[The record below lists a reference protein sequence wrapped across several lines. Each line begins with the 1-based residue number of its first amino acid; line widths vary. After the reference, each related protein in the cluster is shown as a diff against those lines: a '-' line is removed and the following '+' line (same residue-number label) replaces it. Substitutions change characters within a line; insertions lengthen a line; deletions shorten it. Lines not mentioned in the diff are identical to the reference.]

1 MLKKSKLFLLMTF
14 VISAILIA
22 YIYKKFEEE
31 KPEVVFVL
39 RTLDVQ
45 YWEIIEAGAKKGFKD
60 FRIDGKVIA
69 PRNGTVEEQ
78 NEMLEAVLKDNP
90 DVLVV
95 STEDQP
101 KIIPTLEKFVK
112 KGIPVLLIDT
122 DDPYTDNPWENK
134 TLYIGT
140 DNLELGKKAGILMAS
155 QLQPGDKVALIGKET
170 MAERERIKG
179 AKASLEAV
187 NIKIVSEK
195 VLSNYEESKKEMKK
209 ILKEHPDLKGVIAST
224 DYIALPALTVIR
236 EQGLNMLVTGA
247 DGIIEMVE
255 LVEEGTLTGTVAQN
269 PYDMGYLGAE
279 AALKVSKGEKVDE
292 NIDGGVDIII
302 DGTAKQRLDFLKKV
316 LKRS

>member
-134 TLYIGT
+134 TVYIGT

-179 AKASLEAV
+179 AKVSLEAV

-224 DYIALPALTVIR
+224 DYIALPALKVIR

-279 AALKVSKGEKVDE
+279 AALKVSKGEKVNK

-316 LKRS
+316 LKQS